1 MKIYN
6 KEIIKIL
13 QHAINKN
20 NFTMVTYKD
29 YDFIKPYIQLA
40 EIKLQLCENYE
51 STGMKEV
58 VIHIDNYDIRS
69 DYIKEWRKTAQGK
82 FVIRDFKYD
91 HRDFIGNTL
100 YHEVSYAN
108 ENNVK
113 FKALVRLL
121 NEITETGLSEE
132 DKNEYIKSYGD
143 IKIDNKYFSVIKIY
157 PDDGKHNLESKDSIK
172 LLDNP
177 VISNIEET
185 SSIIERTDILPDN
198 KDEVDDEP
206 LNLDPLF

>member
-6 KEIIKIL
+6 KEIIKTL

-20 NFTMVTYKD
+20 NFTMVTYKN
-29 YDFIKPYIQLA
+29 YDFMKPYIQLA
-40 EIKLQLCENYE
+40 ELKLQLCENYE
-51 STGMKEV
+51 STGMREV

-69 DYIKEWRKTAQGK
+69 EYIKEWRKTAQGK

-100 YHEVSYAN
+100 YHEVSYTN

-113 FKALVRLL
+113 YKALVRLL
-121 NEITETGLSEE
+121 NEITEAGLSEE
-132 DKNEYIKSYGD
+132 DKNEYIKLYGD
-143 IKIDNKYFSVIKIY
+143 IKIDNKYFSVIKVY
-157 PDDGKHNLESKDSIK
+157 LDDGRHNIESKDSIK

-177 VISNIEET
+177 IISNIEET
-185 SSIIERTDILPDN
+185 SSIIEGNDILLN
-198 KDEVDDEP
+198 KEEDEES